1 MTLEYILGGILG
13 VLAIVLI
20 VLIGKQQGKRRGLG
34 NSIAGQGASESYLMK
49 NNIGG
54 KSQSYQKW
62 TLIVAI
68 VFIVLVLALYIVG
81 SIEPET
87 QTPSTN
93 TGTTNTTSNT
103 TSDDKSDVVSDI
115 VSDVV
120 SDVVSDTVSADAST
134 TVSE

>member
-54 KSQSYQKW
+54 RNQSYQKW

-81 SIEPET
+81 SIEPDT
-87 QTPSTN
+87 TSTN
-93 TGTTNTTSNT
+93 NTGTTTNTTNTTSNT

-120 SDVVSDTVSADAST
+120 SATESA